1 MEPITD
7 YDSWK
12 LASPPKDGISER
24 EIELLE
30 RNLEPCPFCL
40 RRPFFEDSAHD
51 VDVFVSCQCG
61 ASIRGSD
68 WQDVA
73 AKWSTRPVPVA
84 RKVLREGPLAYW
96 PGA

>member
-1 MEPITD
+1 MDYIAG

-12 LASPPKDGISER
+12 LASPYVEDI
-24 EIELLE
+24 EIDVLE
-30 RNLEPCPFCL
+30 RTLAACPFCG

-73 AKWSTRPVPVA
+73 AKWSARPIPVA
-84 RKVLREGPLAYW
+84 RKVLRDGPRAYW